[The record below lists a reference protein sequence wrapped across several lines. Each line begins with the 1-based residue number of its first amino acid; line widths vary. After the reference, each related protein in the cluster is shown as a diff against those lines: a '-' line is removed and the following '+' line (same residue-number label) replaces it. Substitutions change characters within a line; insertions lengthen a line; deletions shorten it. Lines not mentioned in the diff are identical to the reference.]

1 MLGYPPIKQMPSL
14 ARVETRFQLVSMTPG
29 NRQHCPTLG
38 DWGNEVRGYSL
49 CSGKGH
55 KAPCSSSLPLPSWL
69 IGTDDQASMSA

>member
-29 NRQHCPTLG
+29 NRQHCPALG

-49 CSGKGH
+49 CGGKGH
-55 KAPCSSSLPLPSWL
+55 SVQATKPPAPLVSLCLH
-69 IGTDDQASMSA
+69 G